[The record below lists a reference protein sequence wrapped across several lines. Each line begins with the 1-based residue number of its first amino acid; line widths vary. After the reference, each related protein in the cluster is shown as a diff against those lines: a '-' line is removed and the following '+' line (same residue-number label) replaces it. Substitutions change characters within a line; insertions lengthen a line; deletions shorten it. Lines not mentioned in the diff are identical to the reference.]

1 VQNDGMLLYV
11 MRHGPAQDR
20 APSGYDADRALT
32 PEGREL
38 ASRAARE
45 LARRSGSGI
54 VRVLSS
60 PLQRARETADLARS
74 VVCPHGVVDLRKEL
88 LPVDAPPITL
98 VRELVAL
105 GGDSLLVGHQPSV
118 ELLVQELADEEGRK
132 ALPLGFRTAM
142 IVGLQV
148 VGSSPG
154 AALPVGRFRLRLV
167 LDPREAPAT

>member
-1 VQNDGMLLYV
+1 MLLYV

-38 ASRAARE
+38 SIRAARE
-45 LARRSGSGI
+45 LGRRSGSGI

-60 PLQRARETADLARS
+60 PLQRARETADLARA
-74 VVCPHGVVDLRKEL
+74 VVCPHGVIDLRKEL
-88 LPVDAPPITL
+88 LPDGSPPLTL
-98 VRELVAL
+98 IRELVAL

-118 ELLVQELADEEGRK
+118 ELLVQDLADEAGRK
-132 ALPLGFRTAM
+132 ALPFGFRTAM

-148 VGSSPG
+148 VSASPG
-154 AALPVGRFRLRLV
+154 AALPVGRFRLSLI
-167 LDPREAPAT
+167 LDPRSQ